1 MQLVMIWNEPEKSLN
16 QIWLWDGSWK
26 QETFDSDNEPQT
38 TYSFGMEFVDYQ
50 AELRMR
56 LA

>member
-1 MQLVMIWNEPEKSLN
+1 MIWNEPEKSLN

-26 QETFDSDNEPQT
+26 QETFDSDNEPPT

>member
-26 QETFDSDNEPQT
+26 QETFDFDNEPQT
-38 TYSFGMEFVDYQ
+38 TYSFEMEFVDYQ
-50 AELRMR
+50 AELRTR

>member
-1 MQLVMIWNEPEKSLN
+1 MIWNEPEKSSN